1 MKKITFLL
9 AMLFVAFT
17 MYAATLGE
25 LSTAISTAQT
35 KHDAATEGAAEGN
48 YDVGSKA
55 LFQTAIDAAEVIEG
69 KAGATQTE
77 IDNAYAALARSSQ
90 LFDYSKVVSASFM
103 FYETFG
109 RNGHHV
115 GATASSS
122 MNGTNPAD
130 QYQTSS
136 MGGQYYFP
144 ERIFIKGAYATQTY
158 PGASPTSTMHFG
170 DGEGNRHDSIRLQK
184 INTSAAT
191 TPKLRM
197 ASLYG
202 WRPTTSY
209 YSEDKGVTWTALT
222 RPNELEWDE
231 NGWQLYTY
239 VETLPKMDDLWLM
252 IKAND
257 GTTGTGMTQID
268 DVTVFDAATLP
279 SSFDFNVA
287 TTGVAFFEPLKAI
300 ASKELFNALDLKD
313 ITDIT
318 GAFVLKEGSATGTDV
333 PFAAALGA
341 DKKTITITPT
351 ANLEPLTTFYL
362 ALKARSLAAEDGI
375 RVPAKEMTFKTRI
388 DTIAFYQKLL
398 EVEAIL
404 ANPAVEGEC
413 NGDKIVGSAAT
424 LRNESNRVAGMVRD
438 KDAEQYLVGPMTE
451 VLGYAIGTYNAA
463 NVVVDYDDL
472 NASIG
477 TADAKMKEA
486 DYATKYIQ
494 SGRENLAEAY
504 NAAKAVSEN
513 NKATQEEVNI
523 VKDLLDAALAN
534 LWTIDIDGSEL
545 SNVVLAPNPAD
556 NFITISGVENATVIV
571 YGVNGATL
579 ISIANYNGEDINI
592 SSLAAGVYNVKVNN
606 AVYSLIK
613 K

>member
-9 AMLFVAFT
+9 AMLFVAFS
-17 MYAATLGE
+17 MYAATLSE

-35 KHDAATEGAAEGN
+35 KHNAATEGAAEGN

-55 LFQTAIDAAEVIEG
+55 LFQTAIDAAKVIEG

-90 LFDYSKVVSASFM
+90 LFDYSKVVSVSFM
-103 FYETFG
+103 FNENFG
-109 RNGHHV
+109 SYSWRENFGTDAGMQFS
-115 GATASSS
+115 GATKHYF
-122 MNGTNPAD
+122 NGDEKFRYTAQD
-130 QYQTSS
+130 WDAGT
-136 MGGQYYFP
+136 M
-144 ERIFIKGAYATQTY
+144 RW
-158 PGASPTSTMHFG
+158 PGASK
-170 DGEGNRHDSIRLQK
+170 GNSIAIGSGKVYQIQK
-184 INTSAAT
+184 IDTRLAT
-191 TPKLRM
+191 TPKLKIATRWGWG
-197 ASLYG
+197 AS
-202 WRPTTSY
+202 TTSI
-209 YSEDKGVTWTALT
+209 STTGESGWTALT
-222 RPNELEWDE
+222 KPADEDLEYSDAD
-231 NGWQLYTY
+231 WQVFSF
-239 VETLPKMDDLWLM
+239 VEELPKVEDLW
-252 IKAND
+252 IKIEANS
-257 GTTGTGMTQID
+257 GSPRID
-268 DVTVFDAATLP
+268 DIIVYDEAVMPA
-279 SSFDFNVA
+279 SFGFNVA
-287 TTGVAFFEPLKAI
+287 ATGVAFFEPLKAT

-313 ITDIT
+313 ITDVT
-318 GAFVLKEGSATGTDV
+318 GAFVLKEGSAAGADV

-341 DKKTITITPT
+341 DKKTVTITPT

-375 RVPAKEMTFKTRI
+375 RIPVKEMTFKTRI

-424 LRNESNRVAGMVRD
+424 LRNESSRVAGMVRD
-438 KDAEQYLVGPMTE
+438 NDAEQYLVGPMTE

-463 NVVVDYDDL
+463 DVVVDYDGL

-494 SGRENLAEAY
+494 SGRENLTEAY
-504 NAAKAVSEN
+504 NAAKTVSEN
-513 NKATQEEVNI
+513 NKATQVEVNT
-523 VKDLLDAALAN
+523 VKELLDTALAN
-534 LWTIDIDGSEL
+534 LWKVDVDGSEL

-571 YGVNGATL
+571 YGVNGTTL

-592 SSLAAGVYNVKVNN
+592 SSLAAGVYNVKVNS